1 MKKMV
6 DRVLDSGIVIR
17 VEEEFV
23 KRDLMTRAE
32 WAAWFAEEEISEEQF
47 VKEHREFKRP
57 LVTE

>member
-1 MKKMV
+1 MKHMV
-6 DRVLDSGIVIR
+6 DKVLESGIVIR

-32 WAAWFAEEEISEEQF
+32 WAAWHAEEEISEEQF
-47 VKEHREFKRP
+47 AQEHRDFRRP